1 MKRFISIKTKI
12 FYTFYI
18 AAFMLLYIGGV
29 SCFAQETNRSSVL
42 FILDIAPEARSSGMG
57 DVGVATSPDGVSQRW
72 NAAKYVFSKQSH
84 GVSLSYTPWLSKIIK
99 GMNMGF
105 LSGYMCFDNNNNA
118 IGISALYLS
127 TGGIDLYTSDG
138 TYTGAI
144 MSGEYAMDV
153 SYSRRLGKYLS
164 GGITLRY
171 ANGLKVEST
180 GSSSGGVLRPSPAFA
195 GDVAFFYTKPME
207 TLGKETN
214 LSFGTCISNL
224 GTKVK
229 LSGDKEMFLP
239 MNWRLGTAWF
249 VKLDKNNTLTTSLD
263 INKSL
268 VPLYYEKNLT
278 IFEAI
283 SKSFNQARDFA
294 LSAGLEYSFMQSA
307 MLRAGYH
314 NSKNNKGY
322 RYFTLGA
329 GLMYQSI
336 QFDASYL
343 ITTSNISSP
352 LSNTFRITMS
362 YMWK

>member
-1 MKRFISIKTKI
+1 
-12 FYTFYI
+12 
-18 AAFMLLYIGGV
+18 MLLCTGV
-29 SCFAQETNRSSVL
+29 ISCYAQEMNRSSVL

-57 DVGVATSPDGVSQRW
+57 DVGAATSSDATSQRW
-72 NAAKYVFSKQSH
+72 NAAKYIFAKQSH
-84 GVSLSYTPWLSKIIK
+84 SVSFSYTPWLSKITK

-105 LSGYMCFDNNNNA
+105 LSGHICFDNNA
-118 IGISALYLS
+118 IGISTLYLS

-144 MSGEYAMDV
+144 MSEEYAIDV

-171 ANGLKVEST
+171 ASGLSVEPT
-180 GSSSGGVLRPSPAFA
+180 GSASGGVLRPSPAFA

-207 TLGKETN
+207 TFGNETN
-214 LSFGTCISNL
+214 LSFGTCISHL

-229 LSGDKEMFLP
+229 ISGDNEKFLP
-239 MNWRLGTAWF
+239 MNWRLGTTWD
-249 VKLDKNNTLTTSLD
+249 VKLNTSNALITSFD

-268 VPLYYEKNLT
+268 VPLNYEKNLT

-283 SKSFNQARDFA
+283 NKSFGQAMDFA
-294 LSAGLEYSFMQSA
+294 WSVGLEYSFMQAA
-307 MLRAGYH
+307 MLRTGYH

-329 GLMYQSI
+329 GLIYQSI

-362 YMWK
+362 YLW

>member
-1 MKRFISIKTKI
+1 
-12 FYTFYI
+12 
-18 AAFMLLYIGGV
+18 
-29 SCFAQETNRSSVL
+29 
-42 FILDIAPEARSSGMG
+42 
-57 DVGVATSPDGVSQRW
+57 
-72 NAAKYVFSKQSH
+72 
-84 GVSLSYTPWLSKIIK
+84 
-99 GMNMGF
+99 MNMGF
-105 LSGYMCFDNNNNA
+105 LSGYMCFDNNA

-138 TYTGAI
+138 TSVGSI

-195 GDVAFFYTKPME
+195 GDVAFFYTKPVE
-207 TLGKETN
+207 ALGTTTN

-224 GTKVK
+224 GTKVQ
-229 LSGDKEMFLP
+229 LSGDKEVFLP
-239 MNWRLGTAWF
+239 MNWRLGATWN
-249 VKLDKNNTLTTSLD
+249 VNLNKNNALAASFD

-268 VPLYYEKNLT
+268 VPLYYEKNIT

-283 SKSFNQARDFA
+283 GKSFDEGRDFVW
-294 LSAGLEYSFMQSA
+294 SAGLEYSFAQSA

-314 NSKNNKGY
+314 SSKNNRGY
-322 RYFTLGA
+322 NYFTLGA
-329 GLMYQSI
+329 GLAYQSFR
-336 QFDASYL
+336 FDGSYL
-343 ITTSNISSP
+343 MTTSNISSP

-362 YMWK
+362 YLW